1 MKKEIEFDFAKWGQE
16 GVFALNQNGNEVLN
30 IIELKQPIKGWV
42 FVVEINGE
50 SPMCINILGMNQ
62 NSGITIKMFEEVKP
76 REFWVNVS
84 QDEIKIYESAKEAAF
99 FLRENSQTIKV
110 REVIE

>member
-1 MKKEIEFDFAKWGQE
+1 MKKTEIDFDFAKWGQE
-16 GVFALNQNGNEVLN
+16 GISVELNSSEVIKIHEYIDSAVLYGVN
-30 IIELKQPIKGWV
+30 LKGAFLDKKEN
-42 FVVEINGE
+42 F
-50 SPMCINILGMNQ
+50 
-62 NSGITIKMFEEVKP
+62 KMFEEVKP